1 MNSMESGTGDRN
13 TVQAINA
20 LKKGTYLLKYG
31 RWGKP
36 KFCPFQLSNDE
47 TTLIWYAGKEQKQLR
62 LSQVS
67 RIIPGQ
73 RTAIFQRY
81 PRPEKEYQSFS
92 LLYGKRSLDVVCKDK
107 YEAET
112 WFVALKALISRG
124 NFQKWRTEIR
134 IDGALS
140 DCSSD
145 QAENNFQ
152 SVQSYSSN
160 NANHEGEPDD
170 EIIDISLERL
180 PQKRLGRAF
189 SDVVLHKGGSLRS
202 PQRDSVLCSGIS
214 RPNENVP
221 SRNSADT
228 PRVSFSSA
236 VSTSSVES
244 SPGDI
249 PLSTIFMWGEGIEDG
264 LLDGGMV
271 LVGEPFPGK
280 DALLPKVL
288 ESASALD
295 AQKIACGNTH
305 SVLVTRQGQVFSW
318 GDGSGGKL
326 GHGLEADISNP
337 KLIDAL
343 GGLDVVSIGCGEYHT
358 CAVTLTGDLYTWG
371 DGIHNFGLLGHG
383 NEFSYWTPRKV
394 RGQMEGICVTSVSC
408 GPWHSA
414 AITSQGQLFTFGDG
428 TFGALGHGDRCS
440 TSVPRE
446 IEALK
451 GQKAVKISCG
461 FWHTAA
467 IVEVCSESESHNSL
481 TGKLF
486 TWGNGDEGQLGH
498 GDKLCRLSPNCVNM
512 PIDTS
517 FSQVACGH
525 SITVALTI
533 YGQVYT
539 MGRTGCDHENSHTS
553 PRYIEGKLRNCCVK
567 DISCGAHHVIAV
579 TSTSETFTWG
589 RGRNGQL
596 GHGDNAD
603 RDSPALVKALEGKQV
618 KKVTCGNNFTVAIC
632 LHQWLCAADYSV
644 CSGCRGPFSFTRKH
658 HNCYNCGLHFCNEC
672 TSKKSLNASLAPNLN
687 KLYRVCDDC
696 YPKLNKG
703 TNSRVNSRPPKSRS
717 LRVYGDS
724 STEKKKESS
733 VLSRLSS
740 VGSFRRRSRQ
750 LSEKSQKL
758 DSSSAHNSPLYGGNL
773 GSERLSTSVVN
784 SCERINAS
792 LPRSKSSHVST
803 KSMNSLL
810 HQSSFQSHP
819 CLEVMGDSK
828 QTNDDLHDEIS
839 FLKEQVEVLTRKSEL
854 LAAEIQG
861 TSDQL
866 NEATAWVE
874 HESAKNYAAKEAIK
888 CLMNQL
894 KDMAS
899 RGVSC
904 RPHSPFGDST
914 CHVLNIAK

>member
-1 MNSMESGTGDRN
+1 MFL
-13 TVQAINA
+13 Q
-20 LKKGTYLLKYG
+20 YL
-31 RWGKP
+31 
-36 KFCPFQLSNDE
+36 QDE
-47 TTLIWYAGKEQKQLR
+47 
-62 LSQVS
+62 
-67 RIIPGQ
+67 P
-73 RTAIFQRY
+73 
-81 PRPEKEYQSFS
+81 
-92 LLYGKRSLDVVCKDK
+92 
-107 YEAET
+107 
-112 WFVALKALISRG
+112 
-124 NFQKWRTEIR
+124 N
-134 IDGALS
+134 
-140 DCSSD
+140 
-145 QAENNFQ
+145 
-152 SVQSYSSN
+152 
-160 NANHEGEPDD
+160 D
-170 EIIDISLERL
+170 EIIDIPLERL

-189 SDVVLHKGGSLRS
+189 SDVVLHKGASLHS
-202 PQRDSVLCSGIS
+202 PQRDSVLYSGIS
-214 RPNENVP
+214 KPNENMP

-228 PRVSFSSA
+228 PRISFSSA

-244 SPGDI
+244 SPDDI
-249 PLSTIFMWGEGIEDG
+249 PLSTIFMWGEGIEA
-264 LLDGGMV
+264 
-271 LVGEPFPGK
+271 LVGESFRGK

-343 GGLDVVSIGCGEYHT
+343 GGLNVVSIGCGEYHT

-451 GQKAVKISCG
+451 GQRAMKISCG

-467 IVEVCSESESHNSL
+467 VIEDNSL
-481 TGKLF
+481 TGKVF

-498 GDKLCRLSPNCVNM
+498 GDKLSRLSPYCVNT
-512 PIDTS
+512 PIDRS
-517 FSQVACGH
+517 FCQVACGH

-533 YGQVYT
+533 CGEVYT
-539 MGRTGCDHENSHTS
+539 MGRTGCDRENSHTTS
-553 PRYIEGKLRNCCVK
+553 PIYIEGKLKNCCVK

-589 RGRNGQL
+589 KGRNGQL

-644 CSGCRGPFSFTRKH
+644 CSGCRSPFSFTRKH
-658 HNCYNCGLHFCNEC
+658 HNCYNCGLHFCKEC

-687 KLYRVCDDC
+687 KLYRVCEDC

-703 TNSRVNSRPPKSRS
+703 MNSRVNSRPPKSRS

-724 STEKKKESS
+724 RNEKTKESS
-733 VLSRLSS
+733 VLSKLSS
-740 VGSFRRRSRQ
+740 VGSFKRLEQ

-773 GSERLSTSVVN
+773 GPQRRSLPSTSVVN
-784 SCERINAS
+784 SCEKIKAL
-792 LPRSKSSHVST
+792 LPRSKSSNVSI

-810 HQSSFQSHP
+810 LQSSFQSHP
-819 CLEVMGDSK
+819 CLEIMGDSK
-828 QTNDDLHDEIS
+828 QTNDDLHEEIS
-839 FLKEQVEVLTRKSEL
+839 FLREQVCSF
-854 LAAEIQG
+854 
-861 TSDQL
+861 
-866 NEATAWVE
+866 
-874 HESAKNYAAKEAIK
+874 HAKIGIFL
-888 CLMNQL
+888 CPL
-894 KDMAS
+894 
-899 RGVSC
+899 VS
-904 RPHSPFGDST
+904 SLPF
-914 CHVLNIAK
+914 